1 MKRLLLTSA
10 FAMGLAAPAWAEG
23 CGDVTITQMDW
34 ASANVVTSVAK
45 FLMEQGYGCT
55 VTTVPSSTPTALT
68 SVAETGTPDILTE
81 LWVNTAPAYAKLVA
95 DGKLVELADVLS
107 DGGIEGWWVP
117 QYVVDAHPEAATL
130 DGILANPDLVGRRF
144 DNCPDGWGCRT
155 VNDNMNRAI
164 DMESKGIEVF
174 NHGSGETLATAIA
187 AAYADQ
193 KPWFGFYWAPTAVLG
208 KYPMVLVD
216 IGAHDA
222 ETHNCNGSND
232 CAEPGVSAY
241 PSAAV
246 KTAATADF
254 QQREPAIAEL
264 MSNISFTNDQMNG
277 VLAWMEDNNAS
288 AEEGAVYFLT
298 NNKDQWSDWLND
310 DARSKLS
317 AILK

>member
-10 FAMGLAAPAWAEG
+10 FAMGLAAPAWAES

-45 FLMEQGYGCT
+45 FLMEQGYGCD

-81 LWVNTAPAYAKLVA
+81 LWVNTAPAYADLVA

-130 DGILANPDLVGRRF
+130 DGILANPGLVGRRF

-155 VNDNMNRAI
+155 VNDNMNRSI

-187 AAYADQ
+187 SAYADQ
-193 KPWFGFYWAPTAVLG
+193 KPWFGFYWAPTAILG

-216 IGAHDA
+216 VGAHDA
-222 ETHNCNGSND
+222 EQHTCNSSKD

-241 PSAAV
+241 PRAAV
-246 KTAATADF
+246 KTAATTDF

-310 DARSKLS
+310 DARAKLS
-317 AILK
+317 TILN

>member
-1 MKRLLLTSA
+1 MKRVLLASA
-10 FAMGLAAPAWAEG
+10 CALGFAAPALADE
-23 CGDVTITQMDW
+23 CGEVTITQMDW

-45 FLMEQGYGCT
+45 FLMEQGYGCS

-81 LWVNTAPAYAKLVA
+81 LWVNTAPAYAKLVQE
-95 DGKLVELADVLS
+95 GKLVELTDVLS

-117 QYVVDAHPEAATL
+117 QYVVDANPEAATL

-155 VNDNMNRAI
+155 VNDNMNRVI
-164 DMESKGIEVF
+164 DMQGAGIEVF

-187 AAYADQ
+187 SAYADK
-193 KPWFGFYWAPTAVLG
+193 KPWFGFYWAPTAILG
-208 KYPMVLVD
+208 KYPMVLVETAD
-216 IGAHDA
+216 YDA
-222 ETHNCNGSND
+222 ATHTCNSSKD

-241 PSAAV
+241 PRAAV
-246 KTAATADF
+246 KTAATTSF
-254 QQREPAIAEL
+254 QQKEPEIAEL
-264 MSNISFTNDQMNG
+264 MSKVTFTNEQMGG

-298 NNKDQWSDWLND
+298 SNPDIWADWLS
-310 DARSKLS
+310 DAAKDKLS
-317 AILK
+317 ALLK

>member
-10 FAMGLAAPAWAEG
+10 FAMGLAAPAWADS

-45 FLMEQGYGCT
+45 FLMEQGYGCA

-81 LWVNTAPAYAKLVA
+81 LWVNTAPAYAELVA

-117 QYVVDAHPEAATL
+117 QYVVDANPEAATL
-130 DGILANPDLVGRRF
+130 DGLLANPDLVGRRF

-155 VNDNMNRAI
+155 VNDNMNRVI

-187 AAYADQ
+187 SAYADE
-193 KPWFGFYWAPTAVLG
+193 KPWFGFYWAPTAILG

-216 IGAHDA
+216 VGAHDA
-222 ETHNCNGSND
+222 ELHACNSSKD

-241 PSAAV
+241 PRAAV
-246 KTAATADF
+246 KTAATTDF
-254 QQREPAIAEL
+254 QQREPEIAEL

-298 NNKDQWSDWLND
+298 NNKDQWSSWLND
-310 DARSKLS
+310 EARTKLS